1 MAQYTFKLYT
11 VVSMP
16 SLRQLKYVIK
26 MVELGSIN
34 EAAKQ
39 LFISQPS
46 LSNALK
52 SVENEL
58 DIVIFQRS
66 AKGVALT
73 VEGEEFLAYARQI
86 VEQVGL
92 LEARYRSDT
101 RPRRL
106 LSVSAQHYAFVV
118 HAFAELVK
126 HYAED
131 EYEFTLRET
140 ETHNILSDIENFRSE
155 LGIIYLNDFN
165 RKVMEKIF
173 MEKHLQFTPLFSAAP
188 HVFVAKSNPLAEKS
202 SVDLADLDDYPYL
215 SFEQGQSNS
224 FYFAE
229 EILSTRPTPKSIKVS
244 DRATIFNLM
253 IGVNGYTISSG
264 VLSRRLND
272 ENIIAIP
279 LNVAETMQIG
289 WLKHRQSHLSPL
301 AIEYLNYLK
310 QHIVDFGFVIDTADW
325 IKIINTT
332 VALILFK
339 IKYYHFGL
347 TF

>member
-1 MAQYTFKLYT
+1 
-11 VVSMP
+11 MP

-26 MVELGSIN
+26 TVELGSIN

-52 SVENEL
+52 NIEDEL
-58 DIVIFQRS
+58 NILIFQRS
-66 AKGVALT
+66 AKGISLT
-73 VEGEEFLAYARQI
+73 SDGEEFLAYARQI
-86 VEQVGL
+86 IEQVDL
-92 LEARYRSDT
+92 MENRYHKDSH
-101 RPRRL
+101 PRRL
-106 LSVSAQHYAFVV
+106 LSISAQHYAFVV

-126 HYAED
+126 HHAED

-140 ETHNILSDIENFRSE
+140 ETHTILTDVAQFRSE

-165 RKVMEKIF
+165 RKVMKKVFSEKQ
-173 MEKHLQFTPLFSAAP
+173 LQFTPLFRAAP
-188 HVFVAKSNPLAEKS
+188 HVFVAKSNPLAYRKS
-202 SVDLADLDDYPYL
+202 VELDDLDDYPYL

-224 FYFAE
+224 FYFSE

-264 VLSRRLND
+264 VLSQKLND

-279 LNVAETMQIG
+279 LNVSETMEIG
-289 WLKHRQSHLSPL
+289 WLKHRQSHISPL
-301 AIEYLNYLK
+301 ALEYLSYLK
-310 QHIVDFGFVIDTADW
+310 QHVIDFGFQ
-325 IKIINTT
+325 IIE
-332 VALILFK
+332 
-339 IKYYHFGL
+339 YS
-347 TF
+347 